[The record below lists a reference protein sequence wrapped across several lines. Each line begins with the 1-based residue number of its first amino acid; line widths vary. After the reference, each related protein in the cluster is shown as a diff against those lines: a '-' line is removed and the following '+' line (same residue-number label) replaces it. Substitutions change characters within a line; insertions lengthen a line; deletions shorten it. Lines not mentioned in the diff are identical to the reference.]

1 LPCIPKFNSNVVI
14 RSDILYHTQ
23 NLVGCA
29 SDPKS
34 FFEFVGPNLLLYTAK
49 HGNSHIVE
57 LLLEAGIDVESS
69 DVNGRTSLH
78 LAAAQQAVVVRTLL
92 RANASVK
99 SRDEWGRSPL
109 HYAADNAN
117 IQIVSMLLSAGADV
131 NASSVS
137 NHTVLH
143 YAVEK
148 ANVNASSISSHTVLH
163 YAVENLHTTLVQ
175 LLLAAGADPN
185 STASWQLRTPLHIAG
200 RVGHLEGAKAL
211 LAANADPNLRDRF
224 GATPLHQAA
233 EWGTCSII
241 DALVAGGADITMK
254 DHGGLTPIEEALNRS
269 RKGAAQTLFKYWLEF
284 VPLENRVSYSIETM
298 SFVEIKRQYWRLKDM
313 LPVAKRVLLLENVW

>member
-1 LPCIPKFNSNVVI
+1 MLCIPKFNSNVVV
-14 RSDILYHTQ
+14 RSDILYYTQ
-23 NLVGCA
+23 NLVGCD

-34 FFEFVGPNLLLYTAK
+34 FFEFVGPNLLLYAAK

-57 LLLEAGIDVESS
+57 LLLEAGINVDSR

-78 LAAAQQAVVVRTLL
+78 LASAQQAGVVRTLL

-109 HYAADNAN
+109 HYAADNVN

-131 NASSVS
+131 NASSV
-137 NHTVLH
+137 
-143 YAVEK
+143 
-148 ANVNASSISSHTVLH
+148 SSHTVLH

-200 RVGHLEGAKAL
+200 RVGHLEGVKAL
-211 LAANADPNLRDRF
+211 LAANANPNLRDRF

-233 EWGTCSII
+233 EWGTYSII

-254 DHGGLTPIEEALNRS
+254 DHHGLTPIEEALNRS
-269 RKGAAQTLFKYWLEF
+269 RKGATQTLFKHWLEF
-284 VPLENRVSYSIETM
+284 VPFENRVSYSIETM
-298 SFVEIKRQYWRLKDM
+298 SLVELRRQYRRLKDM
-313 LPVAKRVLLLENVW
+313 LPVAKRVILLENVW